1 MKHRVPFPDSP
12 AARLGEEASMVS
24 GSRAFGRLGML
35 AFLAAFAQA
44 VLAGQTVEA
53 RETPAPGRTVLYAA
67 VGAELTQYDLDR
79 DNAALIKRGSVTLPA
94 NVQEAWL
101 HPLHKYL
108 YVAWSN
114 GGASYSSSGGVTPK
128 GDQHG
133 VSAFRI
139 DPASGAL
146 LLHGKPASLPS
157 RPIFIT
163 TDMDGTHV
171 LAAYN
176 DPSGLTV
183 HRILP
188 DGTIGTQVPPA
199 APLDF
204 GVYGHQVRVDPSS
217 QTVILV
223 TRGNGPTATKAED
236 PGALK
241 IFSYKNGALANRLSI
256 APGGGFGYQV
266 RHLDFH
272 PSAKWAFI
280 TLERQNQIH
289 VYRRMADGTLSTSPL
304 FIKDTLMEPAKVR
317 AGQTVASIHIH
328 PNGRFVYVANRATST
343 VDFQGKQVFAGG
355 ENTVAVFSINQETG
369 KPTLIQSIDTHGFQ
383 PRTFALDSSGR
394 FLAVANQSQLLVRDR
409 AGVSMVPAN
418 LALFRVHDDG
428 RLEFARKY
436 DMETSASRS
445 LYWTGIVSLP

>member
-1 MKHRVPFPDSP
+1 M
-12 AARLGEEASMVS
+12 
-24 GSRAFGRLGML
+24 
-35 AFLAAFAQA
+35 
-44 VLAGQTVEA
+44 
-53 RETPAPGRTVLYAA
+53 LYAA
-67 VGAELTQYDLDR
+67 AGAELTQYDLDG
-79 DNAALIKRGSVTLPA
+79 DHATLIKRGSVTLPA

-101 HPLHKYL
+101 HPLRRYL

-114 GGASYSSSGGVTPK
+114 GGASYQPSGGVTPK

-133 VSAFRI
+133 VSAFQI
-139 DPASGAL
+139 DSASGAL
-146 LLHGKPASLPS
+146 LLRGQPASLPS

-163 TDMDGTHV
+163 TDMDGTHL

-176 DPSGLTV
+176 DPSGLSV
-183 HRILP
+183 HRILS
-188 DGTIGTQVPPA
+188 DGTIGTQVQPA
-199 APLDF
+199 GPLDF
-204 GVYGHQVRVDPSS
+204 GIYGHQVRVDPSS

-241 IFSYKNGALANRLSI
+241 IFSYKNGLLANKLSI

-272 PSAKWAFI
+272 PSGKWAFV

-289 VYRRMADGTLSTSPL
+289 VYLRMADGTLRASPL
-304 FIKDTLMEPAKVR
+304 FVKDTLMEPAKVR
-317 AGQTVASIHIH
+317 AGQTAASIHLH
-328 PNGRFVYVANRATST
+328 PNGRFVYVANRATDT
-343 VDFQGKQVFAGG
+343 VDFEGKKVFAGG
-355 ENTVAVFSINQETG
+355 ENTIAVFSINQDTG
-369 KPTLIQSIDTHGFQ
+369 EPTLIQSIDTHGFQ

-394 FLAVANQSQLLVRDR
+394 FLAVANQSPLSVRDR
-409 AGVSMVPAN
+409 ASVRTVPAN
-418 LALFRVHDDG
+418 LALFRVRDDG
-428 RLEFARKY
+428 KLELARTY

>member
-1 MKHRVPFPDSP
+1 MKHRVPLPDFP
-12 AARLGEEASMVS
+12 AAAASENISMMP
-24 GSRAFGRLGML
+24 GSCAFGRLGLL
-35 AFLAAFAQA
+35 AFLAAFAPGVLVGQA
-44 VLAGQTVEA
+44 L
-53 RETPAPGRTVLYAA
+53 ETKTPVPGKTVLYAA

-79 DNAALIKRGSVTLPA
+79 DKAVLIKQRSVTLPA

-114 GGASYSSSGGVTPK
+114 GGASYQSPGGVTPK

-146 LLHGKPASLPS
+146 LLHGKPASLQS

-163 TDMDGTHV
+163 ADIDGTHV

-188 DGTIGTQVPPA
+188 DGTIGTQVQPA
-199 APLDF
+199 GPLDF
-204 GVYGHQVRVDPSS
+204 GIYGHQVRVDPSG

-241 IFSYKNGALANRLSI
+241 IFSYNNGALANRLSI

-272 PSAKWAFI
+272 PSGKWAFV

-289 VYRRMADGTLSTSPL
+289 VYRRMPDGTLSRNPV
-304 FIKDTLMEPAKVR
+304 FARETLMESAKVR
-317 AGQTVASIHIH
+317 PGQAAASIRVH
-328 PNGRFVYVANRATST
+328 PNGRFVYVANRATNT
-343 VDFQGKQVFAGG
+343 VDFHGKQVFAGG
-355 ENTVAVFSINQETG
+355 ENTIAVFAINQETG
-369 KPTLIQSIDTHGFQ
+369 EPTLIQSMDTHGFQ
-383 PRTFALDSSGR
+383 PRTFALDTSGS
-394 FLAVANQSQLLVRDR
+394 FLAVANQSPLSVRDR
-409 AGVSMVPAN
+409 GNVGAVPSN
-418 LALFRVHDDG
+418 LALFRVRDDG
-428 RLEFARKY
+428 KLQFARKY
-436 DMETSASRS
+436 DMETSPSRS
-445 LYWTGIVSLP
+445 LYWTGIISLP

>member
-1 MKHRVPFPDSP
+1 MKHRLPFPDSP
-12 AARLGEEASMVS
+12 AAQSRLG
-24 GSRAFGRLGML
+24 LL
-35 AFLAAFAQA
+35 AFLAAFAPW

-53 RETPAPGRTVLYAA
+53 RKAPAPGRTVIYAA

-79 DNAALIKRGSVTLPA
+79 DHAALIKRGSVIMPA

-101 HPLHKYL
+101 HPLLKYL

-114 GGASYSSSGGVTPK
+114 GGASYQSSSGVTPK
-128 GDQHG
+128 GDHHG

-146 LLHGKPASLPS
+146 LLHGTPASLPS

-163 TDMDGTHV
+163 TDIDGTHV

-188 DGTIGTQVPPA
+188 DGTIGAQVQSA

-204 GVYGHQVRVDPSS
+204 GIYGHQVRVDPSN
-217 QTVILV
+217 QTVILA

-241 IFSYKNGALANRLSI
+241 IFSYKNGVLAKRLSI
-256 APGGGFGYQV
+256 APEGGFGYQV

-272 PSAKWAFI
+272 PSGKWVFV

-289 VYRRMADGTLSTSPL
+289 VYGRMVDGTLTNSPL
-304 FIKDTLMEPAKVR
+304 FVRNTLMEPAKDRV
-317 AGQTVASIHIH
+317 GQAVASIHVH
-328 PNGRFVYVANRATST
+328 PNGRFVYVANRATGT
-343 VDFQGKQVFAGG
+343 VDFQGKQVSAGG
-355 ENTVAVFSINQETG
+355 ENSIAVFSVNQETG
-369 KPTLIQSIDTHGFQ
+369 EPTLIQNIDTHGFQ
-383 PRTFALDSSGR
+383 PRTFALDSSGT
-394 FLAVANQSQLLVRDR
+394 FLAVANQSPLSVRDR
-409 AGVSMVPAN
+409 DGVSTVPAS
-418 LALFRVHDDG
+418 LALFQVRNDG
-428 RLEFARKY
+428 NLQFARKY
-436 DMETSASRS
+436 DMETSAGRS

>member
-1 MKHRVPFPDSP
+1 MLPGSGAFYG
-12 AARLGEEASMVS
+12 LG
-24 GSRAFGRLGML
+24 LL
-35 AFLAAFAQA
+35 AFLATFAPA

-53 RETPAPGRTVLYAA
+53 RKAPAPGRTVLYAA

-79 DNAALIKRGSVTLPA
+79 DSAALNKRGSVMLPA

-101 HPLHKYL
+101 HPLRKYL

-114 GGASYSSSGGVTPK
+114 GGASYQSSGGVTPK

-146 LLHGKPASLPS
+146 LLHGTPASLPS
-157 RPIFIT
+157 RPIFVT

-171 LAAYN
+171 LVAYN

-188 DGTIGTQVPPA
+188 DGTIGMQVQSV

-204 GVYGHQVRVDPSS
+204 GIYGHQVRVDPSNQS
-217 QTVILV
+217 VILA
-223 TRGNGPTATKAED
+223 TRGNGPTPTKAED

-241 IFSYKNGALANRLSI
+241 IFSYKNGVLARRLSI
-256 APGGGFGYQV
+256 APEGGFGYQV

-272 PSAKWAFI
+272 PSGKWVFV

-289 VYRRMADGTLSTSPL
+289 VYGRVADGSLTISPL
-304 FIKDTLMEPAKVR
+304 FVRDTLMEPAKGR
-317 AGQTVASIHIH
+317 AGQAVASIHVH
-328 PNGRFVYVANRATST
+328 PSGRFVYVANRALGT

-355 ENTVAVFSINQETG
+355 ENTIAVFSINQESG
-369 KPTLIQSIDTHGFQ
+369 EPTLIQSIDTHGFQ
-383 PRTFALDSSGR
+383 PRTFALDSSGT
-394 FLAVANQSQLLVRDR
+394 FLAVANQSPLSVRNRD
-409 AGVSMVPAN
+409 GVSTVPAS
-418 LALFRVHDDG
+418 LALFRVG
-428 RLEFARKY
+428 YEGKLQFVRKY